1 MNDELIKNPY
11 HQKLSL
17 LETVLTNRGIKI
29 ENITNYL
36 NTTEDDI
43 IDPKKIKNIDQG
55 AKLLISHIKNND
67 DIFIQVDADAD
78 GFTSAAVLINYLNKL
93 FPSFVIN
100 HIKYRVHDAKQH
112 GIILETIS
120 PDEVRNAYPIMNYFM
135 FTEYPSEEQIE
146 EKMNEID
153 NSFSKYPIL
162 SQYMDPENQENISK
176 DKLASIDYINDFLN
190 EE

>member
-1 MNDELIKNPY
+1 MNYELIKNPY
-11 HQKLSL
+11 NQELSL

-29 ENITNYL
+29 EDITNYL
-36 NTTEDDI
+36 STTENDI
-43 IDPKKIKNIDQG
+43 LDPKSIKNIDQG

-112 GIILETIS
+112 
-120 PDEVRNAYPIMNYFM
+120 
-135 FTEYPSEEQIE
+135 
-146 EKMNEID
+146 
-153 NSFSKYPIL
+153 
-162 SQYMDPENQENISK
+162 
-176 DKLASIDYINDFLN
+176 
-190 EE
+190 